1 MEEQLE
7 PGFAREQLAI
17 YDHAIATGRPFPASF
32 FAHLGS
38 NPRKRSLQSFHYDGS
53 TCTEAIKQDYVR
65 RLREHRDAE
74 WPMVDE
80 PAMMG
85 GRLDLGFARE
95 QLAICGHAIA
105 TGRPLPASFF
115 AHLGSNA
122 RKRSLRSFRYD
133 GSTCTEAM
141 KQDYV
146 RRLRALESSEG
157 LVAIK
162 GLFKVL
168 SNRGLASLNQ
178 WAPGARRNL
187 NVAKCAGQLS
197 AADVP
202 AADAERRRVGEEPGT
217 RVA

>member
-32 FAHLGS
+32 FVHLGS
-38 NPRKRSLQSFHYDGS
+38 NPRKRSLQSFH
-53 TCTEAIKQDYVR
+53 
-65 RLREHRDAE
+65 
-74 WPMVDE
+74 
-80 PAMMG
+80 
-85 GRLDLGFARE
+85 
-95 QLAICGHAIA
+95 
-105 TGRPLPASFF
+105 
-115 AHLGSNA
+115 
-122 RKRSLRSFRYD
+122 YD

-168 SNRGLASLNQ
+168 SNRSRSCCFPTKNTLPKGVLQVSINGHQGPDEILMLLSARRQLHCQRPCRGRWGDVGLVKSPVPGSLNLTLRKSR
-178 WAPGARRNL
+178 ATPSTIEPIELCRAL
-187 NVAKCAGQLS
+187 NV
-197 AADVP
+197 
-202 AADAERRRVGEEPGT
+202 
-217 RVA
+217 